1 GPSSTVVSG
10 DPRALDE
17 FLAGC
22 ETQEIR
28 VRRIAVDYA
37 SHSAQVD
44 DVTDELT
51 AALAGITP
59 RVPEIPFFSTVAGEP
74 VDAAVLDAGY
84 WARNLRDPVLFEG
97 TVRALL
103 AAGRTTFIEVSPH
116 PVLTV
121 GVQETIDAA
130 ADLSVT
136 ADSGAVVFG
145 TLRRDDGGPG
155 RFLTSLA
162 EAFTRGIPIDW
173 APLFTGAAQRVDL
186 PTYAFQRRRY
196 WIGSDGP
203 AAATVAASAPGAA
216 ATNPAE
222 ARFWAAVED
231 EDLDA
236 LSRALGERATPRREE
251 LGTVL
256 PMLSGWRRGQQEESL
271 LDRSRYQITW
281 SPLPVAE
288 SAAPTGTWILAVP
301 TGNSEASRIA
311 DVLHGLR
318 TGGPTVV
325 IVELAAADRAE
336 VARRLAEAAADQTVT
351 TVVSLAA
358 LATEPD
364 PDHPAIPRGLA
375 LTVTVA
381 QALGDAAILAP
392 LWCVTSGAV
401 STGADGAVVAP
412 EQAAV
417 WGLGRVV
424 AVEHPDRWGGL
435 VDLPREPDDR
445 AVSRLRTVIAGV
457 ERGEGAAVR
466 AAGVFAQRLVRA
478 RVHAD
483 APVHRW
489 NPPAVALVVGE
500 PAGRGGQV
508 ARWLAG
514 SGARHLA
521 LAVPSDAAGLTE
533 LRADLTGLG
542 ARSTLLREEQE
553 HDGTG
558 DGATPRAALPE
569 GLEAVVV
576 GWGEAGGAGTAVAE
590 LDLGA
595 FAAAVGDRI
604 AAAGL
609 DAAVFGDGAVSGGDP
624 PEAAAE
630 LIVVS
635 SLAGLWGSGG
645 QSVSAAAEGY
655 LDALARRRRSLG
667 GAAVSVALGDWA
679 GGQGMVDR
687 PRLAGLGVLSAKLAA
702 AALERAVGA
711 GAHSGLVV
719 ADIDWE
725 QLLVTFP
732 AAARLPLL
740 RDLAEVRAHPATD
753 GAPAVGEPSDGAER
767 WRRRV
772 GDLVGA
778 DQERAVLDLVRA
790 EAAVVLGQDGA
801 GAVRPGRPFRD
812 LGFDS
817 LTVVDLR
824 NRMREATGV
833 PLPTTV
839 IFDYPTPAELARY
852 LLDELLRGPA
862 GPAGQ
867 SAGSPLAGP
876 GDLDGLAA
884 GLPLLSDDVR
894 AAVLARMR
902 TLLRR
907 WDDSP
912 DGEAGGDAATDD
924 LDAASDDEIFDLIDN
939 ELGIS

>member
-1 GPSSTVVSG
+1 G
-10 DPRALDE
+10 DPQALDE

-44 DVTDELT
+44 DVVDELT
-51 AALAGITP
+51 AALADITP
-59 RVPEIPFFSTVAGEP
+59 RVPEIPFLSTVAGEP
-74 VDAAVLDAGY
+74 VDTAVLDAGY

-130 ADLSVT
+130 VDLSVT

-155 RFLTSLA
+155 RFVTSLA

-196 WIGSDGP
+196 WIESGGP
-203 AAATVAASAPGAA
+203 AAATAAASAPGAA

-222 ARFWAAVED
+222 ARFWAAVEG

-236 LSRALGERATPRREE
+236 LSRALGEQATPRREE
-251 LGTVL
+251 LGAVL

-288 SAAPTGTWILAVP
+288 SAAPTGTWIVAVP
-301 TGNSEASRIA
+301 AGHSEASRIA
-311 DVLHGLR
+311 DVLRGLR
-318 TGGPTVV
+318 TGGPTAV

-351 TVVSLAA
+351 TVVSLVA

-375 LTVTVA
+375 LTITVA

-401 STGADGAVVAP
+401 STGADGVVTAP

-417 WGLGRVV
+417 WGLSRVV

-435 VDLPREPDDR
+435 VDLPPEPDDR

-478 RVHAD
+478 RVQAD

-521 LAVPSDAAGLTE
+521 LAVPADAADLDE
-533 LRADLTGLG
+533 LRVELTGLG
-542 ARSTLLREEQE
+542 ARSTLLRDEQE
-553 HDGTG
+553 HDETGATG
-558 DGATPRAALPE
+558 DGATLRAALPE

-576 GWGEAGGAGTAVAE
+576 GSGEAGGAGTAVAE

-624 PEAAAE
+624 PEATAE

-667 GAAVSVALGDWA
+667 GAAVSVALGGWA
-679 GGQGMVDR
+679 GDRIVVDR
-687 PRLAGLGVLSAKLAA
+687 PRLAGLGVLSAELAA

-725 QLLVTFP
+725 RLLVAFP
-732 AAARLPLL
+732 AAASLPLL
-740 RDLAEVRAHPATD
+740 RDLAEVREHPAT
-753 GAPAVGEPSDGAER
+753 GAALAAGEPADGAER

-772 GDLVGA
+772 GGLVGA

-790 EAAVVLGQDGA
+790 EAAVVLGQEGA
-801 GAVRPGRPFRD
+801 AAVRPGRPFRD

-817 LTVVDLR
+817 LTVVELR

-862 GPAGQ
+862 GPAGE
-867 SAGSPLAGP
+867 STGSPLAGP

-912 DGEAGGDAATDD
+912 DGEVAGDAATDD